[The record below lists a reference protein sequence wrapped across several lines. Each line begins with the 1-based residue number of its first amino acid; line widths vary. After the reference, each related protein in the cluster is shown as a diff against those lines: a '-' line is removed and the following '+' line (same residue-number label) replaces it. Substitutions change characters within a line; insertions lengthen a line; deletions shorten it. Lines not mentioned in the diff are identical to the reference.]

1 MSEFDLRKYLKEN
14 RLGQSP
20 LYRGPRQS
28 LGEANEGQ
36 GSFPK
41 SEEEINSVCKEYGI
55 KNYTI
60 NSDMTIDVKGRVT
73 LNGKDLEEIK
83 GMSVEN
89 RDFNESYSQSISL
102 LSNVMELHETAMR
115 QVKILGL
122 SLNEMPKE

>member
-1 MSEFDLRKYLKEN
+1 MSEFNLRKYLKEN

-73 LNGKDLEEIK
+73 LNGKDLEYLPLK
-83 GMSVEN
+83 FNSVSDIFDCYEN
-89 RDFNESYSQSISL
+89 ELKSLEGSPKTVGGNFNCYD
-102 LSNVMELHETAMR
+102 NF
-115 QVKILGL
+115 KFG
-122 SLNEMPKE
+122 